1 MSDLDLTFVD
11 QCVDRIGKAPRFVL
25 PLLQAIQGHYG
36 YLPTEALEYLC
47 TVSECHPS
55 DVWSVA
61 TFYDQ
66 FRLRPAGKHFVRVC
80 VGTACHVKGANRIY
94 DAFREHLNISGTD
107 DTDARRLFTVEK
119 VACLGCCMLAPAV
132 QIDDVIYG
140 HLQTETVGQVLDDFL
155 AQQEAKRSDK
165 EEKEEH
171 PPHHG
176 QVRICLDSSCR
187 AVGSDKVYATLKQV
201 VKRLRLPVWVKN
213 TGCHGMSYLAP
224 LVEVLT
230 EDGRVFRYGRV
241 QPADVEPLLRRH
253 FRPASLPARLEAKMS
268 DFLDS
273 LIEDRLEEGPVRYA
287 LHIRPHETEHYLGP
301 QVHIATEH
309 FGHTEPLDIEEYTA
323 HGGFST
329 LRRCVEQNDP
339 DAVIAAIEQSGLR
352 GRGGGGF
359 PTHLKWFVVCKTE
372 SDKKYIVLNGDEG
385 DPGAFM
391 DRMLMESFPFR
402 ILEGMAIAAA
412 AVGADEGYLYIR
424 AEYPLALERMRK
436 AIDLCQR
443 HGYLGH
449 HICGSGISLNLHI
462 YVGAGAFVCGE
473 ETALL
478 ASIEGRCGMPH
489 LRPPYPTRQGL
500 WQKPT
505 LVNNV
510 ETFAVVPW
518 ILRNGPQAFAA
529 YGTEHSKGTK
539 VFALAGKVRRG
550 GLVEVPMGITI
561 RQIVEDI
568 GGGIEHDRQLKAVQI
583 GGPSGGCVPAWLID
597 TPIDYESLNHVGA
610 IMGSG
615 GMVVLDETDCMVDI
629 ARYFV
634 AFTQDQSCGKCT
646 FCRVGTKRMLE
657 LLDRLCEG
665 QGKAGDIEKLI
676 ELGHLIQHA
685 SLCGLGKTAPNPV
698 LSTIEYFREEY
709 EAHLQGRC
717 PACTCRAL
725 IHYTITDKCIG
736 CTICAQHCPSGAIA
750 MKPYEPH
757 EIDQE
762 KCVRCGVCK
771 SVCPAEAIHVQ

>member
-1 MSDLDLTFVD
+1 MSELDLTFVD
-11 QCVDRIGKAPRFVL
+11 QSVDRIGKAPRFVL

-36 YLPTEALEYLC
+36 YLPREALERLSA
-47 TVSECHPS
+47 VSDCQPG

-80 VGTACHVKGANRIY
+80 IGTACHVKGANRIY
-94 DAFREHLNISGTD
+94 EAFRDYLKITGDD
-107 DTDARRLFTVEK
+107 DTDVERQFTVEK
-119 VACLGCCMLAPAV
+119 VACLGCCMLAPAI

-140 HLQTETVGQVLDDFL
+140 HLQPETVGPVLDDFL
-155 AQQEAKRSDK
+155 AQQDSKRVESDETAAEAT
-165 EEKEEH
+165 
-171 PPHHG
+171 HHG

-187 AVGSDKVYATLKQV
+187 AVGSDKVYAALKQV
-201 VKRLRLPVWVKN
+201 AKRLRLPVRVKD

-230 EDGRVFRYGRV
+230 EDGRAFRYGRV

-253 FRPASLPARLEAKMS
+253 FRPASLPARIGAKAA
-268 DFLDS
+268 DWLDS
-273 LIEDRLEEGPVRYA
+273 LVEDRLDEGPVRYT
-287 LHIRPHETEHYLGP
+287 LHIRPHETDRYLGS

-309 FGHTEPLDIEEYTA
+309 FGHAEPLDIEEYQA
-323 HGGFST
+323 YGGFTALS
-329 LRRCVEQNDP
+329 RCLEQDDP
-339 DAVIAAIEQSGLR
+339 EAVIAAIEQAGLR

-359 PTHLKWFVVCKTE
+359 PTHLKWFAVHKTP
-372 SDKKYIVLNGDEG
+372 SDKKYIILNGDEG

-391 DRMLMESFPFR
+391 DRMLMESYPFR

-412 AVGADEGYLYIR
+412 TVGADEGYLYIR

-436 AIDLCQR
+436 AIELCRQ
-443 HGYLGH
+443 HGYLGR
-449 HICGSGISLNLHI
+449 HICGSGFSLDLHI

-478 ASIEGRCGMPH
+478 ASIEGRRGMPH

-510 ETFAVVPW
+510 ETYALVPW
-518 ILRNGPQAFAA
+518 ILRNGPEAFAA

-550 GLVEVPMGITI
+550 GLVEVPMGVTI

-568 GGGIEHDRQLKAVQI
+568 GGGIEHDRALKAVQI
-583 GGPSGGCVPAWLID
+583 GGPSGGCVPASMAD
-597 TPIDYESLNHVGA
+597 TPIDYESLHHAGA

-629 ARYFV
+629 ARYFL
-634 AFTQDQSCGKCT
+634 AFTQEQSCGKCT

-657 LLDRLCEG
+657 LLDHLCEG
-665 QGKAGDIEKLI
+665 KGKPGDIEKLT
-676 ELGHLIQHA
+676 ELGHQIQQS

-698 LSTIEYFREEY
+698 LSTIAHFRDEY
-709 EAHLQGRC
+709 EAHLDGRC

-725 IHYTITDKCIG
+725 IRFTITDQCIG
-736 CTICAQHCPSGAIA
+736 CTLCAQHCPSDAIA
-750 MKPYEPH
+750 MKPYEQH
-757 EIDQE
+757 EIDQD

-771 SVCPAEAIHVQ
+771 SVCPANAVHVE